1 MKTIKKLLSLTLATI
16 IMVSML
22 PAHAEETEESHGTG
36 LQAMTEDRRNELMK
50 HAITHTDDEPIKYSN
65 VTSVDNSNT
74 DYYPSIA
81 NQGKDGACVAYAT
94 TYYQLSYTISKA
106 LNADCSNY
114 TFSPNWTYSLINSGV
129 DEGSYE
135 RDAYKI
141 LSDFGAPKKSE
152 FTGTKTSIETQA
164 SVWKSAMKYKIDPDK
179 DNDNWKMNYFNN
191 TDDFIVSAKQK
202 LADGK
207 VLTTGTNSYW
217 WYGDDSNE
225 SVTAK
230 VTIDGTTKNQKGI
243 AYIYDNGKDEGR
255 HLITIV
261 GYDDNVKFSYGNY
274 STTGGFKIANSWG
287 TSWGNSGYIWVAY
300 AAK

>member
-74 DYYPSIA
+74 DYFPSIA

-179 DNDNWKMNYFNN
+179 DNDNWKMDYFNN

-207 VLTTGTNSYW
+207 VLTTGTDSYW

-230 VTIDGTTKNQKGI
+230 VTVDGTTKNQKVLHIFMIMEKMKGV
-243 AYIYDNGKDEGR
+243 
-255 HLITIV
+255 T
-261 GYDDNVKFSYGNY
+261 
-274 STTGGFKIANSWG
+274 
-287 TSWGNSGYIWVAY
+287 
-300 AAK
+300 